1 MIDPFLVRQR
11 TNQTILSLFSSTY
24 EEQPGE
30 GVPIPSSGVPSRKNI
45 PKQLKLALAP
55 PLFLCQLKAKINKRV
70 ISAACQV

>member
-30 GVPIPSSGVPSRKNI
+30 GVPIPSPGIPSRKNI
-45 PKQLKLALAP
+45 LKQLKLALAHP
-55 PLFLCQLKAKINKRV
+55 PIFMPVKSENK
-70 ISAACQV
+70 